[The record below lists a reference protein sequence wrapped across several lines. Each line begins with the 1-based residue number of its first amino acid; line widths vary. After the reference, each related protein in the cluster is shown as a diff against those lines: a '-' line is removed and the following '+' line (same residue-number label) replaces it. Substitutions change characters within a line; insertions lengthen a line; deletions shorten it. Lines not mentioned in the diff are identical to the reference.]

1 MEDLTETVATITR
14 SRLMD
19 ACYQGDW
26 TTGLSLVASGADVNC
41 ISTFDGT
48 TALHS
53 LCMRENKEGEYGDE
67 DNCAKE
73 LHLACSIVT
82 GSNVLNHRDQN
93 GWAPLHHVAYTATPD
108 GRGDLTQLLLSSG
121 ADLDLTTTSTP
132 RFCLG
137 MFPVGVTPL
146 HIACANGSRKIASLL
161 LQNGCSVNI
170 SDTHGWQCV
179 HYVLYY
185 SREPEILK
193 LLIKHGVELDK
204 PVSVRNVLNVNIL
217 GLAVL
222 PSRRP
227 VCDVML
233 SDILDHLPVCKV
245 TQRDSEG
252 RSPLHI
258 TIENGDVAATQ
269 FILTRHPGLLIS
281 METESD
287 NTGLLPV
294 QKAPL
299 RTLFYLI
306 ENGSYLPT
314 DGFVG
319 ARSFLMNKLIDGVF
333 LMYVAMVTAGNYH
346 VIPKMTKYFSLQSIY
361 RQLTLPSLV
370 EMMSELDPLVAYQW
384 NKIVNQT
391 PERQTATRTCTHMFP
406 KLNHLCHKVIKVTM
420 FECGGRRSVIPMLR
434 YLPLPRMLLD
444 GLGLDKVKELA
455 DIHNFRWY
463 LVTSRDI

>member
-1 MEDLTETVATITR
+1 M
-14 SRLMD
+14 M
-19 ACYQGDW
+19 
-26 TTGLSLVASGADVNC
+26 SGADVNYV
-41 ISTFDGT
+41 STFDGT

-67 DNCAKE
+67 DSCAKE
-73 LHLACSIVT
+73 LHLACRIVS

-121 ADLDLTTTSTP
+121 ADLDLATTSAR

-137 MFPVGVTPL
+137 VFPVGVTPL
-146 HIACANGSRKIASLL
+146 HIACANGSRKMASLL

-170 SDTHGWQCV
+170 SDTDGWQPV
-179 HYVLYY
+179 HYVIYY
-185 SREPEILK
+185 SQEPEILK

-204 PVSVRNVLNVNIL
+204 SVSVLNVLTVNIL
-217 GLAVL
+217 GLALL
-222 PSRRP
+222 PDRRP

-245 TQRDSEG
+245 TERDSDG

-258 TIENGDVAATQ
+258 AIDYGGVAATQ
-269 FILTRHPGLLIS
+269 FILTRHPDLLIS
-281 METESD
+281 METETD
-287 NTGLLPV
+287 NFGYLPV
-294 QKAPL
+294 QKAPIQ
-299 RTLFYLI
+299 TLLYLI

-314 DGFVG
+314 KDYMYVRVSEHILNKRFD
-319 ARSFLMNKLIDGVF
+319 AAFLMF
-333 LMYVAMVTAGNYH
+333 VAMVTAGNYH
-346 VIPKMTKYFSLQSIY
+346 VIPKMTRFFSLQSIY

-391 PERQTATRTCTHMFP
+391 PERQTATHTCTQMFP
-406 KLNHLCHKVIKVTM
+406 KLQHLCHKVIKVTM
-420 FECGGRRSVIPMLR
+420 FECVGRRSVIPRLR

-444 GLGLDKVKELA
+444 ELGLDKVKELA
-455 DIHNFRWY
+455 DNSNFR
-463 LVTSRDI
+463 